1 MTKDQ
6 PDSDG
11 AQADAAASAHKA
23 FRADE
28 HGGEP
33 GEAPPVTKE
42 ERDAPSPTDT
52 TGATPMGVGESKTE
66 GAEEIAMGTKEAGRQ
81 DTGTQGKTTERP
93 TGSSTGRDVTGVNP
107 SESGTMESDAT

>member
-1 MTKDQ
+1 MTNDK

-11 AQADAAASAHKA
+11 AEGVHKA

-33 GEAPPVTKE
+33 GEAPTVSKE

-66 GAEEIAMGTKEAGRQ
+66 GGEELAMKTKEAGRQ
-81 DTGTQGKTTERP
+81 DTGTQGETTKRP
-93 TGSSTGRDVTGVNP
+93 TGTSTGRAVTGVNP
-107 SESGTMESDAT
+107 SESGAMESDAS